1 MMMFDGHFSADGRL
15 NGSTNLQRYEAEKDE
30 TPLRHAQ
37 AEIWHIYEEMIVIRT
52 VLLLFVDVNIVASCS
67 D

>member
-1 MMMFDGHFSADGRL
+1 MMMMMMFDGHFSADGRL

-37 AEIWHIYEEMIVIRT
+37 AEI
-52 VLLLFVDVNIVASCS
+52 
-67 D
+67 